1 MNGNSA
7 VLVTDVDGFTGVRLR
22 FPYDAEHPTLQ
33 VKRHPVLLR
42 EWVKDFPGAKWDTKT
57 KAWIIPDVTDI
68 PRGSLTAAGFITT
81 HPDGSRAVPSDLT
94 RDIPPPV
101 PLAIPDAAHCELP
114 KWFGLPLY
122 PYQLAGAID
131 VVLGKRILADAP
143 GVGKTR
149 TSLAAAAMLGASRI
163 LVLCPPVVTTH
174 WVREITASG
183 IPAHLPVGPPVG
195 PPADPPLRSAPGE
208 NTINQV
214 PPEDT
219 RSPGANPR
227 LSNLTTK
234 QQNAGQSGIVE
245 SGIVVVKTG
254 AKQPELPRSGVVV
267 ASAALVA
274 NRPALARELAEW
286 RPEVFI
292 YDEAHGAKTWGSRR
306 SRVFRRLAKSCSVTI
321 PTTGTPMMASPL
333 ELAPLL
339 DMTWMLGTRFGS
351 YLDFRDTY
359 THPTKWGWKPNRDAL
374 PQLRSILELGLWVR
388 RTKEDVLSDMP
399 PKVRNAIW
407 VDVPLAAYEAALEE
421 VYAVIAEWVEAYRD
435 EAGHLPDDDT
445 ITEWCS
451 GQLSLVARLRQAAG
465 LAKVPAATDLVA
477 DWLQANPGAPIV
489 LWAHHK
495 TVVAALVTALQDHL
509 PTAERVAVI
518 DGSVPEEERA
528 SIVDAF
534 QAGRVRVLVC
544 SIQAAG
550 VGITLTRSSE
560 AVFVETDWTPALMA
574 QAEDRQHRIGQEHP
588 VTYTTL
594 VASGTLDERVQAVL
608 ATKARTL
615 DAVMDGDHRVGVQVN
630 GRLIASDILRG
641 LVDEVIAKRRPR
653 RASAA

>member
-1 MNGNSA
+1 VKHQVTTTTSSGSA
-7 VLVTDVDGFTGVRLR
+7 VLFTDADGFVGVRLK
-22 FPYDAEHPTLQ
+22 FHFDATHPTLE
-33 VKRHPVLLR
+33 VKKQPLLLR
-42 EWVKDFPGAKWDTKT
+42 EWVKDFPGAKWESKT
-57 KAWIIPDVTDI
+57 KSWVIPDVTDI
-68 PRGSLTAAGFITT
+68 PRGSLTAAGFVTT

-94 RDIPPPV
+94 TEIPAAV
-101 PLAIPDAAHCELP
+101 PLPIPDAEHCQLP
-114 KWFGLPLY
+114 EWFGLPLY

-149 TSLAAAAMLGASRI
+149 TSLATAAMLGASRI

-183 IPAHLPVGPPVG
+183 IPEHLGSSLSSV
-195 PPADPPLRSAPGE
+195 PGE
-208 NTINQV
+208 TTINQV
-214 PPEDT
+214 PPEDIH
-219 RSPGANPR
+219 SPGTKPRIAN
-227 LSNLTTK
+227 
-234 QQNAGQSGIVE
+234 SGTRTPDMAHA
-245 SGIVVVKTG
+245 GIVVIKTG
-254 AKQPELPRSGVVV
+254 TKQPALPGAGVVV

-274 NRPALARELAEW
+274 NRPALAKELAEW

-292 YDEAHGAKTWGSRR
+292 YDEAHGAKTWGSKR
-306 SRVFRRLAKSCSVTI
+306 SRVFRRLSKSCSVTI

-339 DMTWMLGTRFGS
+339 DMTWVLGTRFGS

-359 THPTKWGWKPNRDAL
+359 ARPTKWGWKPKREAL
-374 PQLRSILELGLWVR
+374 PQLRTILERDLWVR
-388 RTKEDVLSDMP
+388 RTKDDVLTDLP

-407 VDVPLAAYEAALEE
+407 VDVPLEEYEAALKE
-421 VYAVIAEWVEAYRD
+421 VSAVIDEWIAAYRD
-435 EAGHLPDDDT
+435 ETGRLPDDDA

-451 GQLSLVARLRQAAG
+451 GQLAMVSRLRQAAG
-465 LAKVPAATDLVA
+465 LAKVAAATDLVA
-477 DWLQANPGAPIV
+477 EWLQANPEEPIV

-495 TVVAALVTALQDHL
+495 TVVAALQEHLRGHL
-509 PTAERVAVI
+509 PTTERIAVI
-518 DGSVPEEERA
+518 DGSVPEDERA
-528 SIVDAF
+528 AIVDEF

-560 AVFVETDWTPALMA
+560 AIFVETDWTPALMA
-574 QAEDRQHRIGQEHP
+574 QAEDRLHRIGQEHP

-608 ATKARTL
+608 STKARTL

-641 LVDEVIAKRRPR
+641 LVDQAIAKKRPAR
-653 RASAA
+653 SAAA